1 MTEETRADAPDKLDR
16 IQDSIEEQLDA
27 GATAAAVS
35 ELSELRLPDQ
45 ADVIATLG
53 TSNRQKVLGEL
64 SESEIAN
71 IVEHLDVEDAADALG
86 LIAVHTMARVLEEAP
101 PDVAADVLRAVDWEV
116 ARGILA
122 RMEDYQTVSQL
133 LLYPDDHAG
142 GLMMPE
148 VVAFD
153 QGITGAHAMQI
164 LRESDL
170 PRQNFRQLF
179 AVDREGHLVGRL
191 NMPDLVLS
199 PSSYTIQAIMN
210 PDVFSVETG
219 TDQEEVARLMARYQ
233 LR

>member
-1 MTEETRADAPDKLDR
+1 VTEETRADAPDKLDR

-101 PDVAADVLRAVDWEV
+101 PDVAADVLRAVD
-116 ARGILA
+116 
-122 RMEDYQTVSQL
+122 
-133 LLYPDDHAG
+133 
-142 GLMMPE
+142 
-148 VVAFD
+148 
-153 QGITGAHAMQI
+153 
-164 LRESDL
+164 
-170 PRQNFRQLF
+170 
-179 AVDREGHLVGRL
+179 
-191 NMPDLVLS
+191 
-199 PSSYTIQAIMN
+199 
-210 PDVFSVETG
+210 
-219 TDQEEVARLMARYQ
+219 
-233 LR
+233 